1 MSGSFRTIGVSP
13 YCPGEPTKLA
23 LALPLAMIEEFG
35 GLRFFIFDE
44 PTCGVDAI
52 IAMQSAAH
60 FEQLLLVSHDD
71 AFDVKIEHS
80 IVLKKTAGSG
90 SAINIGA

>member
-1 MSGSFRTIGVSP
+1 
-13 YCPGEPTKLA
+13 
-23 LALPLAMIEEFG
+23 MIEEFG

-44 PTCGVDAI
+44 PTYGVDADSRQKLADAI

-60 FEQLLLVSHDD
+60 LEQLLFVSHDD

-90 SAINIGA
+90 PAINIGA